1 LLTSVIDHLVVTA
14 GSREAGGA
22 WITEVL
28 GVAPRRGGDHPRMGT
43 HNALI
48 RLGEALYLEVIAVNP
63 AAVQPSRARW
73 FGLDRLAASA
83 PPWLATW
90 IVRTTDIDA
99 VAAQAS
105 LPLGPIEDMMRDSLM
120 WRITI
125 PDDGCM
131 PLNGAAPSLI
141 QWSGT
146 DHPAAALPDVGC
158 ELESLEIRLRDVN
171 LVRALLREI
180 AFDGPVAL
188 LPAESGRPRLTAR
201 IRTPEGP
208 RVLGEP

>member
-14 GSREAGGA
+14 GSRESGCA
-22 WITEVL
+22 WIMEVL
-28 GVAPRRGGDHPRMGT
+28 GVAPRPGGDHTRMGT
-43 HNALI
+43 HNALV

-63 AAVQPSRARW
+63 AAATPSRARW
-73 FGLDRLAASA
+73 FGMDRLATSA
-83 PPWLATW
+83 PPRLATW
-90 IVRTTDIDA
+90 VVRTTDIDA
-99 VAAQAS
+99 AAARAS
-105 LPLGPIEDMMRDSLM
+105 VPLGSIEEMTRDSLT

-125 PDDGCM
+125 PDDGCV

-158 ELESLEIRLRDVN
+158 ELESLEIRHRDVN
-171 LVRALLREI
+171 ALRALLREM
-180 AFDGPVAL
+180 AFDGPVVL
-188 LPAESGRPRLTAR
+188 SPAESGRSDLTAR
-201 IRTPEGP
+201 IRTPAGP